1 MSITALYVYSPTTF
15 KTHAKI
21 DSMDGKRII
30 ADKVTHQITLDP
42 GVYRLKAGAKIEGV
56 TGANKSGYD
65 VVTLAGKTTWPDP
78 PQGVFQVLKKSR
90 AELEAFLM
98 DAGDETEL
106 D

>member
-21 DSMDGKRII
+21 DSMDGTRII
-30 ADKVTHQITLDP
+30 ADKVTHHITLDP

-56 TGANKSGYD
+56 TGSIQSGYD
-65 VVTLAGKTTWPDP
+65 VVDLAGKTGWPDP
-78 PQGVFQVLKKSR
+78 PQGAFQVLKKSN
-90 AELEAFLM
+90 AELQAFLM
-98 DAGDETEL
+98 DAGGTTDL